1 MNRYDETWQRLLEW
15 TRGQT
20 PSERLAAQ
28 IVLEGGFE
36 NVDPIHP
43 LGGKDGGKDALMEK
57 DGEPWIMSVYFPRGQ
72 QSYNE
77 IEKKFIADFAGV
89 AKNEAKGMAFVTNQE
104 LKEGERRDLAKAVG
118 GPTEIFHLER
128 LAAIL
133 DRPKMAGLR
142 LQYLDIDFGPEG
154 LEPAARLEEMMRAS
168 VARCA
173 QRWRAV
179 GLPREEASELAEDRS
194 IGRVSGA
201 LGPDPSRP
209 TVIWTAKI
217 GAGKS
222 IAAEREHQAA
232 IQFALEEPE
241 APLPVFLHA
250 RDAVGG
256 LADAC
261 AGEAAEV
268 GEPRQVGA
276 RVIVD
281 GLDEV
286 GQEIAAQLLGQARI
300 LCGTWPNTTV
310 LLVSRPV
317 QIPLDPDEHFELPP
331 LSEAEAHACVE
342 LGAGRGVS
350 YGELAPF
357 PKELEATLVQPLFAL
372 LAGLWLR
379 GNEGLP
385 RAPIDLLG
393 ELGRRA
399 APSDTDRTLLR
410 KLATRSVA
418 RDLGSV
424 STGEVVKPAQRI
436 SLLDSGIVIEEAGRL
451 EFALPALAQWFAAEA
466 ILESEFGLEE
476 ILKAPDDLELWLY
489 PMALSISYGSGENAE
504 HLVGGLL
511 ESEPGFALRVLD
523 TVFKQAVLEGSPAPP
538 WRDAGEAIRASLE
551 RLRDA
556 LAPAGP
562 LLTDS
567 DDDGGL
573 APMAIATNGTRLT
586 VAFYRGADKGSLS
599 ELPND
604 VDIFRAGPE
613 WGSLR
618 AAPVGPGA
626 AWAWR
631 WSRDVIK
638 DGFKRLVR
646 QRAFPIAPDGPLA
659 EEEVWS
665 CAVELEGKSFIAS
678 ERFEIE
684 KLIRRINELALAVS
698 DNPVAPVVRLRYGRH
713 DLMQVLAYLRRLE
726 GEGRSALEAPI
737 QPPDQ
742 LDAGHWIGELYSDER
757 LVTVAE
763 EMYLRAIQAYR
774 EIVDAWLPSLAPQ
787 LEHRVLLP
795 MKIVAFLQPGR
806 MRGEAIGMVIPTLAG
821 YLEALPDGTDSEV
834 DVRIDEANYD
844 YSVADGNFEAQKA
857 ARPNARRWLQGT
869 HGGLTFEVGKKSA
882 VADVVYDWLGRDLHR
897 LGVVDRLDGGSSNG
911 STVWASRP
919 PTWEELFP
927 GDTP

>member
-1 MNRYDETWQRLLEW
+1 MVNRYDETWQRLLEW

-57 DGEPWIMSVYFPRGQ
+57 DGEPWIMAVYFPRGQ

-104 LKEGERRDLAKAVG
+104 LKESERRDLAKAVG

-142 LQYLDIDFGPEG
+142 LQYLDIDFGPQG
-154 LEPAARLEEMMRAS
+154 LEPGARLGEMMRAS

-173 QRWRAV
+173 QRWQAV
-179 GLPREEASELAEDRS
+179 GLPREEALELAEDRS

-241 APLPVFLHA
+241 APIPIFLHA

-268 GEPRQVGA
+268 GEPREVGA

-286 GQEIAAQLLGQARI
+286 GQETAAQLLGQARI
-300 LCGTWPNTTV
+300 LAGTWPDTTV
-310 LLVSRPV
+310 LLVSRPL
-317 QIPLDPDEHFELPP
+317 QTPLDPDEHFELPP
-331 LSEAEAHACVE
+331 LSDAEAHACVE
-342 LGAGRGVS
+342 LGAGREVS
-350 YGELAPF
+350 YGELASF
-357 PKELEATLVQPLFAL
+357 PKELEATLVQPFFAL

-379 GNEGLP
+379 DNEGVP
-385 RAPIDLLG
+385 RAPIDLFG

-424 STGEVVKPAQRI
+424 PAGDVVRPAQLT
-436 SLLDSGIVIEEAGRL
+436 SLLDSGIVLAQAGRL

-466 ILESEFGLEE
+466 ILESEIGAKE
-476 ILKAPDDLELWLY
+476 ILEAPEDLELWLY
-489 PMALSISYGSGENAE
+489 PFALSVSFGSAE
-504 HLVGGLL
+504 DSTALLRSLLGG
-511 ESEPGFALRVLD
+511 EPGFALHVLD
-523 TVFKQAVLEGSPAPP
+523 VAFKQAVLQGSPAPP
-538 WRDAGEAIRASLE
+538 WREAGEQVREALSQ
-551 RLRDA
+551 LREA
-556 LAPAGP
+556 FAPSGP
-562 LLTDS
+562 FLIDS
-567 DDDGGL
+567 VADGSL
-573 APMAIATNGTRLT
+573 APMALASSKGHLMI
-586 VAFYRGADKGSLS
+586 AFYRGEGRDEIS
-599 ELPND
+599 ELPAGI
-604 VDIFRAGPE
+604 DIFAAGPE
-613 WGSLR
+613 WGTIR
-618 AAPVGPGA
+618 TAPVGPGA

-631 WSRDVIK
+631 WSREVIQE
-638 DGFKRLVR
+638 GFKQLLRGRSL
-646 QRAFPIAPDGPLA
+646 PIAMDGPLA
-659 EEEVWS
+659 DEEVW
-665 CAVELEGKSFIAS
+665 AWATKVEDKSQLFCERLTLDPLIDRIVAS
-678 ERFEIE
+678 VPRGIDPPSVEVQLLGGR
-684 KLIRRINELALAVS
+684 
-698 DNPVAPVVRLRYGRH
+698 RH
-713 DLMQVLAYLRRLE
+713 DLVGILTYLRALQA
-726 GEGRSALEAPI
+726 EGRKELEAPI
-737 QPPDQ
+737 PIVDRE
-742 LDAGHWIGELYSDER
+742 LGGGWIGDYYSDGR
-757 LVTVAE
+757 LLEVAE
-763 EMYLRAIQAYR
+763 AIYLRAIQAY
-774 EIVDAWLPSLAPQ
+774 EELVDRWLPRLSPQ

-795 MKIVAFLQPGR
+795 FRLVGQLNPGR
-806 MRGEAIGMVIPTLAG
+806 DNPSGMVIPGLAG
-821 YLEALPDGTDSEV
+821 YLECLFPGQGSQIAIEIEPG
-834 DVRIDEANYD
+834 RYD
-844 YSVADGNFEAQKA
+844 YSLGRKNWERQKA
-857 ARPNARRWLQGT
+857 ARPRARRWLPGVV
-869 HGGLTFEVGKKSA
+869 GGMSFEVGEPTA
-882 VADVVYDWLGRDLHR
+882 VSDVVYGWLARDLGRLGIASQSDGNAARHPRTVWDIDPRPWSDL
-897 LGVVDRLDGGSSNG
+897 VVD
-911 STVWASRP
+911 
-919 PTWEELFP
+919 PT
-927 GDTP
+927 